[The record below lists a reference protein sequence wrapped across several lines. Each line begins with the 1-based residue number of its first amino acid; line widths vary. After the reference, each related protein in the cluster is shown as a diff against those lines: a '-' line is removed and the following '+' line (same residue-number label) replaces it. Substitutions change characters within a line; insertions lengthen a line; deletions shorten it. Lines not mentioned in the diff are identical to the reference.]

1 MIKYH
6 PIDQA
11 IDLYLEN
18 LDLKTL
24 SIKNYKGILNNYG
37 LYLKSRNIRYPR
49 RSEVINYRTYIY
61 DKGLSNTTIQKHMV
75 VIKSFYRWA
84 RLNQSYHKLDE
95 CFINDISEGVK
106 GARVEQIYRKEPLS
120 LEQLNKLYEVSMP
133 KSGDIIELRNH
144 AMILLM
150 IVTGLRTVEVSR
162 AKLKDISILE
172 GKIPILYVQ
181 GKGRDGKDEFVK
193 LPMIVLDAINEYKRK
208 RTDKNKYLFT
218 RHQKEA
224 DDKPLSR
231 DFIGKMIKKMLLK
244 AGIDSPKI
252 TPHSLRHTVAHLNLK
267 NGGSIESTQQL
278 LRHKNIETTMI
289 YAHNIRRVEDLSEER
304 IANML
309 EKEHSK
315 GEED

>member
-1 MIKYH
+1 MIKHH

-11 IDLYLEN
+11 IEVYLEN

-24 SIKNYKGILNNYG
+24 SIKNYQGILKNYAH
-37 LYLKSRNIRYPR
+37 YLKSRNIRYPR
-49 RSEVINYRTYIY
+49 RSQVLNYRSHIY
-61 DKGLSNTTIQKHMV
+61 DKGLTNTSIQKHMV

-106 GARVEQIYRKEPLS
+106 GAKVEQIYRKEPLS
-120 LEQLNKLYEVSMP
+120 LEQVGELYEVSKP
-133 KSGDIIELRNH
+133 KTGDIIELRNH
-144 AMILLM
+144 AMIVLM

-172 GKIPILYVQ
+172 GKTPILYVQ

-193 LPMIVLDAINEYKRK
+193 LPEIVINAINEYKRK
-208 RTDKNKYLFT
+208 RTDKNKFLFT
-218 RHQKEA
+218 RHQKEEN
-224 DDKPLSR
+224 DKPLSR

-267 NGGSIESTQQL
+267 HGGSIESTQQL

-289 YAHNIRRVEDLSEER
+289 YAHNIRRIEDLSEER

-309 EKEHSK
+309 EQEQLK

>member
-11 IDLYLEN
+11 IAPYLEN

-24 SIKNYKGILNNYG
+24 SIKNYKSILHNYAQ
-37 LYLKSRNIRYPR
+37 YLKSRNIRYPK

-61 DKGLSNTTIQKHMV
+61 DKGLTNTTIQKHMV

-120 LEQLNKLYEVSMP
+120 IEQLNELYDVSRP

-144 AMILLM
+144 AIILLM

-172 GKIPILYVQ
+172 GKTPILYVQ

-193 LPMIVLDAINEYKRK
+193 LPEIVLEAINEYKSK

-231 DFIGKMIKKMLLK
+231 DFIGKMIKKLLLK

-267 NGGSIESTQQL
+267 YGGSIESTQQL

-289 YAHNIRRVEDLSEER
+289 YAHNIRRIEDLSEER
-304 IANML
+304 IANIL
-309 EKEHSK
+309 QEEHLK
-315 GEED
+315 GEKN